1 MIVDTSKKQLW
12 VLLIAE
18 FLLMIGTSISQPFW
32 PILIKSKIG
41 TSHLSFN
48 IWNTSVYLLPLLFS
62 AISAPLWGSMADRY
76 GYKKLFLREFLAHFG
91 HLLLMNN
98 AYLSNFS
105 LFFCIFFLN

>member
-76 GYKKLFLREFLAHFG
+76 GYKKLFLRAAICLFIIQFLIGFASSPPM
-91 HLLLMNN
+91 LLRNPVNKCL
-98 AYLSNFS
+98 
-105 LFFCIFFLN
+105 